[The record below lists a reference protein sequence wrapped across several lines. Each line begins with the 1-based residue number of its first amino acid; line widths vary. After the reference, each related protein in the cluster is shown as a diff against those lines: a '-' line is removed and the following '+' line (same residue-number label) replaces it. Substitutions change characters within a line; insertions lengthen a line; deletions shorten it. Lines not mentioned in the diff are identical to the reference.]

1 MVDPIEIKLDE
12 IEETQQKT
20 WADVQRLMRDF
31 SRPET
36 KKEMLAQLPGG
47 SSGGIFDAAIN
58 KLVGKVGGGSGGA
71 LATGMAGGMAAGGIM
86 ALVQIIG
93 EALSSSKILMTTLKL
108 ISTALGLLIDVILL
122 PFLPILVMGILW
134 LFRGIML
141 FHQLWSKI
149 WNSNVIQGLK
159 KAIEVFAGVMKEGLG
174 ALIQIAFVPLV
185 AAAAIAWSVLQWL
198 WGVFTKD
205 GGNLGD
211 LAIGFAFGPLFYI
224 VQWLYD
230 VFNGFV
236 MLGALA
242 LDFAL
247 GPIGDLLKWLWDA
260 QVNGIKI
267 TLDFVSKAA
276 ESVMAAAGTAGD
288 WLSGFLS
295 GGWLPSFADGGT
307 VPGSGPVP
315 IMAHG
320 GETVSKSGQ
329 GGNNTWIFQ
338 GYDDSKLKKTV
349 ESILRQEQYRYNP

>member
-1 MVDPIEIKLDE
+1 
-12 IEETQQKT
+12 
-20 WADVQRLMRDF
+20 MRDF
-31 SRPET
+31 SKPET

-47 SSGGIFDAAIN
+47 PSGGIIDTAIN

-71 LATGMAGGMAAGGIM
+71 IGAGLAGGMAAGGVM
-86 ALVQIIG
+86 ALVQIIA
-93 EALSSSKILMTTLKL
+93 EAISSSRILMTVMKL
-108 ISTALGLLIDVILL
+108 ISTALGLLVDVILL

-149 WNSNVIQGLK
+149 WNSQVIQLLK
-159 KAIEVFAGVMKEGLG
+159 VALESLAALWRLGVMGNFSVLFSLDKAGS
-174 ALIQIAFVPLV
+174 AV
-185 AAAAIAWSVLQWL
+185 WSVLKWL
-198 WGVFTKD
+198 WEVITMA
-205 GGNLGD
+205 GGAISANLDFQLGT
-211 LAIGFAFGPLFYI
+211 LGYI

-236 MLGALA
+236 MLNALA

-260 QVNGIKI
+260 QINGIKI

-276 ESVMAAAGTAGD
+276 EGVMAAASTAGD

-320 GETVSKSGQ
+320 GEVVSKAGQ
-329 GGNNTWIFQ
+329 GGNNTFQ
-338 GYDDSKLKKTV
+338 FYGYDDSKLKKTV
-349 ESILRQEQYRYNP
+349 ENILRQEQYRYNP